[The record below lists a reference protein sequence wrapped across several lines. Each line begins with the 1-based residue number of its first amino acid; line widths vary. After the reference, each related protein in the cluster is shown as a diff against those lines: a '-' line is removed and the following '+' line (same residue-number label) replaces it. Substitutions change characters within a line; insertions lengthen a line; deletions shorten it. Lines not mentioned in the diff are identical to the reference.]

1 MKISIITIVYNRK
14 NCIADCIQSV
24 LDQTYH
30 DIEHIIIDGGSTDGT
45 QEVIEKYRDKIA
57 FYLSEKDEG
66 VFDAYNKGI
75 RNATG
80 DVIGVLNS
88 DDFFFEPE
96 TIEKIA
102 EAFSFSGADLVY
114 AKGLFVD
121 KEDLSKIK
129 RKYPSKSFRKSYLS
143 YGWIPLHTTIFVRR
157 EIFSNYGLYNHGYKI
172 ASDYEISLRWFKND
186 HIKKFFLNE
195 WVVKMRLGG
204 LSTSARLQ
212 VRKSREDLRIIKLYR
227 LNGLF
232 TLACKIGRKIP
243 QYLVPQS
250 KEFFGF
256 PWMKLSAVFKPHLVK
271 K

>member
-14 NCIADCIQSV
+14 HCIADCIQSV

-30 DIEHIIIDGGSTDGT
+30 NIEHIIIDGGSTDGT

-57 FYLSEKDEG
+57 FYISEKDEG

-75 RNATG
+75 KNATG

-96 TIEKIA
+96 TIQKIA

-114 AKGLFVD
+114 ANGLFVD
-121 KEDLSKIK
+121 QEDLSRVK
-129 RKYPSKSFRKSYLS
+129 RIYPSKPFRRRYLS
-143 YGWIPLHTTIFVRR
+143 YGWIPLHTTIFVRKEVFEKNGFYHR
-157 EIFSNYGLYNHGYKI
+157 GYTI

-186 HIKKFFLNE
+186 DIKKFFLNE

-212 VRKSREDLRIIKLYR
+212 LRKSREDLRIIKLYH

-243 QYLVPQS
+243 QYLVPQT
-250 KEFFGF
+250 KEFIRF
-256 PWMKLSAVFKPHLVK
+256 PSIRLPLSSKPQLEK